1 MTDFVDL
8 IRSRSAPLDA
18 RPTGV
23 EPRLERLDGVRAVL
37 FDVYG
42 TLVISGSGDVGTQAA
57 EDRSDAFRA
66 AAQAAGLSA
75 TVDGDAGVDAL
86 RAAIDD
92 DHAAA
97 KARGVDYPE
106 VDIREIWRAALA
118 RLGAAAPDDSTLE
131 RLAVEYECRTNPT
144 WAMPHAADVLREL
157 ETRGPLLGI
166 VSNAQF
172 FTPHLF
178 PAHLGD
184 TLEGFG
190 FDPDVRAWSWE
201 HGRAKPGTFLY
212 EYAADRLKVH
222 GIEPD
227 EVLYVGN
234 DLLNDCTPAQQ
245 VGFRTALFAG
255 DERSLRLREGDERVA
270 ETRPTVTLTDLRQLL
285 DCVPA
290 VEVGGA
296 VG

>member
-1 MTDFVDL
+1 MPDFAAL
-8 IRSRSAPLDA
+8 IRDLSAPLEP
-18 RPTGV
+18 RPTEV
-23 EPRLERLDGVRAVL
+23 APRLERLAGVRAVL

-42 TLVISGSGDVGTQAA
+42 TLIVSGSGDVGVNAA
-57 EDRSDAFRA
+57 EDRSGAFLA
-66 AAQAAGLSA
+66 
-75 TVDGDAGVDAL
+75 AL
-86 RAAIDD
+86 RAAGLPADPDGQAGVAALRTAIDA

-97 KARGVDYPE
+97 KARGVEYPE
-106 VDIREIWRAALA
+106 VDIRDVWRDALA
-118 RLGAAAPDDSTLE
+118 RLGAPVPDLEAVE

-144 WAMPHAADVLREL
+144 WAMPHAADALRDL
-157 ETRGPLLGI
+157 KGRGLLLGI

-190 FDPDVRAWSWE
+190 VDPDVRAWSWE

-212 EYAADRLKVH
+212 EHAAAALRGRGV
-222 GIEPD
+222 EAE

-234 DLLNDCTPAQQ
+234 DLLNDCTPAQA

-255 DERSLRLREGDERVA
+255 DARSLRMREGDGRVKG
-270 ETRPTVTLTDLRQLL
+270 TRPTVTVTDLRQLV
-285 DCVPA
+285 DCLPA
-290 VEVGGA
+290 VETGAAGG
-296 VG
+296 

>member
-1 MTDFVDL
+1 MTDFAAL
-8 IRSRSAPLDA
+8 IRERSAPLEPL
-18 RPTGV
+18 PTGRPEHV
-23 EPRLERLDGVRAVL
+23 ERLDGIKAVL

-42 TLVISGSGDVGTQAA
+42 TLVISGSGDVGVNAA
-57 EDRSDAFRA
+57 EGRAGAFSA
-66 AAQAAGLSA
+66 ACEAAGTPCA
-75 TVDGDAGVDAL
+75 DRGEAGVAAL
-86 RAAIDD
+86 RAAIDA

-106 VDIREIWRAALA
+106 VDIRDVWRAAL
-118 RLGAAAPDDSTLE
+118 RELEVTEPRTHTVE

-157 ETRGPLLGI
+157 KGRGLLLGI

-201 HGRAKPGTFLY
+201 HRRAKPGTFLY
-212 EYAADRLKVH
+212 EHAAETLAGK
-222 GIEPD
+222 GIEPHA
-227 EVLYVGN
+227 VLYVGN
-234 DLLNDCTPAQQ
+234 DLLNDCTPARA

-255 DERSLRLREGDERVA
+255 DARSLRLREGDDRVR
-270 ETRPTVTLTDLRQLL
+270 ETRPTVTVTDLSRLV
-285 DCVPA
+285 DCLPA
-290 VEVGGA
+290 VG
-296 VG
+296 

>member
-1 MTDFVDL
+1 MSDVPAL
-8 IRSRSAPLDA
+8 IRARSVPLDA

-23 EPRLERLDGVRAVL
+23 APRLERLDGVKAVL

-42 TLVISGSGDVGTQAA
+42 TLVISGSGDVGVNAA
-57 EDRSDAFRA
+57 EDRSGAFSEACA
-66 AAQAAGLSA
+66 AAGVLF
-75 TVDGDAGVDAL
+75 DRPGGEGVDAL
-86 RAAIDD
+86 RAAVES
-92 DHAAA
+92 DHRLA
-97 KARGVDYPE
+97 KAEGVEYPE
-106 VDIREIWRAALA
+106 VEIREIWQKALFLA
-118 RLGAAAPDDSTLE
+118 DNVRIDDDAAARVSL
-131 RLAVEYECRTNPT
+131 EYECRTNPT
-144 WAMPHAADVLREL
+144 WTMPHAADVLREL
-157 ETRGPLLGI
+157 QSRGLLLGI

-190 FDPDVRAWSWE
+190 FNLDVRAWSWE

-212 EYAADRLKVH
+212 DYAAFRLGEYAV
-222 GIEPD
+222 EPG

-255 DERSLRLREGDERVA
+255 DARSLRLREGDERVA
-270 ETRPTVTLTDLRQLL
+270 ETRPTVTVTDLRQLL